1 MYYYVLLVIS
11 SIDIFLIIIR
21 NPGRNYKVLRSISP
35 ILLMANEDQ
44 IENGRKL
51 IDSEITNVN
60 LNSSLIESNGCASC
74 HVLFKL
80 VEVLSLNESDAGD
93 LLSQVLYENPE
104 LNERFIEM
112 MEKIHMKERLM
123 GVQFSIK
130 SREAKNRYIDANI
143 KNVISELS
151 IDIKNY
157 GLELVLRKLLLSL
170 ISVQLAQNIG
180 VDHHAATEELYY
192 YMKKSDNTNEVVNE
206 FISKLSASYLK

>member
-1 MYYYVLLVIS
+1 MVIS
-11 SIDIFLIIIR
+11 SYAIFLIINR
-21 NPGRNYKVLRSISP
+21 NLSRNYKVLRSINP

-44 IENGRKL
+44 IENGKKI
-51 IDSEITNVN
+51 IDSEITKVI
-60 LNSSLIESNGCASC
+60 LNSSLIESGGCASC

-80 VEVLSLNESDAGD
+80 VEALSVNESDAGD

-112 MEKIHMKERLM
+112 IEKIHMKERLM

-157 GLELVLRKLLLSL
+157 GLEIVLRKLLLSL

-192 YMKKSDNTNEVVNE
+192 YMKKSENTNEVVNE
-206 FISKLSASYLK
+206 FINKLSASHLK

>member
-1 MYYYVLLVIS
+1 MYVLLVIS
-11 SIDIFLIIIR
+11 SYYIFSIIIR
-21 NPGRNYKVLRSISP
+21 NPNRNYRVLRSISP

-44 IENGRKL
+44 IENGKKI
-51 IDSEITNVN
+51 IDSEITKVI
-60 LNSSLIESNGCASC
+60 LNSSLIESGGCASC

-80 VEVLSLNESDAGD
+80 VDALSLNESDAGD

-104 LNERFIEM
+104 LNEKFIEM
-112 MEKIHMKERLM
+112 IEKIHMKERLM

-130 SREAKNRYIDANI
+130 SREAKDRYVDANI

-157 GLELVLRKLLLSL
+157 GLELVVRKLLLSL

-192 YMKKSDNTNEVVNE
+192 YMKKSENTNEVVNE
-206 FISKLSASYLK
+206 FISKLSARYLK

>member
-1 MYYYVLLVIS
+1 MYVLLVIS
-11 SIDIFLIIIR
+11 SYYIFLIIIR
-21 NPGRNYKVLRSISP
+21 NPNRNYRVLRSISP

-44 IENGRKL
+44 IENGKKI
-51 IDSEITNVN
+51 IDSEITKVI
-60 LNSSLIESNGCASC
+60 LNSSLIESGGCASC

-80 VEVLSLNESDAGD
+80 VDALSLNESDAGD

-104 LNERFIEM
+104 LNEKFIEM
-112 MEKIHMKERLM
+112 IEKIHMKERLM

-130 SREAKNRYIDANI
+130 SREAKDRYVDANI

-157 GLELVLRKLLLSL
+157 GLELVVRKLLLSL

-192 YMKKSDNTNEVVNE
+192 YMKKSENTNEVVNE
-206 FISKLSASYLK
+206 FISKLSARYLK